1 MGKEIRIYRLTF
13 LVIVSLIAVYGCSNK
28 SSSVAPATATA
39 LAERAIRMATD
50 MAANLQ
56 TTAEVMNRQVQ
67 ATAESRQAL
76 LDEIP
81 LWSVIILDT
90 FDDNNQDWAEG
101 EAEDPRY
108 ARVNWTFDNGKY
120 RWEANANDGFVWWVI
135 PDMGELTDLYLAVT
149 AQQLNN
155 PEFGEYGMLFRKT
168 GDGDYYLFEID
179 EKGRF
184 AVYLHSQGEWE
195 SLLDWQYAP
204 EIKVGEKNRLA
215 VIAQGVEYQL
225 FINDQFLGYFVDDRL
240 EVGKAGLLVG
250 LSYPDEEA
258 VWEFDDFELRSP
270 NGSSHGPTSTPFP

>member
-1 MGKEIRIYRLTF
+1 MAEEIRIYRLTF

-39 LAERAIRMATD
+39 IAERAIRMATD
-50 MAANLQ
+50 MAANMHS
-56 TTAEVMNRQVQ
+56 TTEVMNSQVQ

-81 LWSVIILDT
+81 RWSVIILDT
-90 FDDNNQDWAEG
+90 FDDNNRDWAEG
-101 EAEDPRY
+101 EVEDPRY

-135 PDMGELTDLYLAVT
+135 PDMGELTDFFMAVT

-155 PEFGEYGMLFRKT
+155 PEFGEYGMIFRKT
-168 GDGDYYLFEID
+168 SDGDYYLFEID

-184 AVYLHSQGEWE
+184 AVYLHRQGEWE

-204 EIKVGEKNRLA
+204 EINVGEKNRLA

-225 FINDQFLGYFVDDRL
+225 FINEKFVGYFVDDRL

-250 LSYPDEEA
+250 LSYLEEEA

-270 NGSSHGPTSTPFP
+270 NGSNHGQTSTPFP